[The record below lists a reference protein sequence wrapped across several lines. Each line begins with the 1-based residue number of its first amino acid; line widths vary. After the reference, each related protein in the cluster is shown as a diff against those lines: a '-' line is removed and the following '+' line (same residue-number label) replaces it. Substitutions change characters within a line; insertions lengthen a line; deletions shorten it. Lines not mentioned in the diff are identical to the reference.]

1 MKKLNVELMQN
12 NIYDEYA
19 MHLGK
24 KIKRIL
30 LFESISLGVRLAL
43 RIFKPCV
50 IFIDFIFVFLPC
62 PCNYTP
68 EIHIFIHLLF
78 ITVFLIYV
86 RI

>member
-30 LFESISLGVRLAL
+30 LFESISLGVRLSL
-43 RIFKPCV
+43 RIFKPLCY
-50 IFIDFIFVFLPC
+50 FYRLYCCFS
-62 PCNYTP
+62 TMSM
-68 EIHIFIHLLF
+68 
-78 ITVFLIYV
+78 
-86 RI
+86 